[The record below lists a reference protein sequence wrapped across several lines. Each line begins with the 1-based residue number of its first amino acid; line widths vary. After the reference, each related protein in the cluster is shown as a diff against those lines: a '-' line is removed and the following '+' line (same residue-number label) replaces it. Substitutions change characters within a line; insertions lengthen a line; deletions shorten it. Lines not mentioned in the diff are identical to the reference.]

1 MASATKAS
9 RYANPKPAQKLAT
22 TGKKNG
28 TIGRIINLEDY
39 LQRGTAITS
48 EQAYPELHLSA
59 SMSKQ
64 YVQQSRQHDLGG
76 YGG

>member
-39 LQRGTAITS
+39 LQRGAAITS